1 MEDKKANVLM
11 WLDNHR
17 QEIVDLLIKLVNS
30 KPVNG
35 ALSDRDN
42 EIGVQRIITNYLE
55 ELGMKVCNVP
65 VDLSKLEKYRDLPG
79 FITGY
84 TDQIDFTGR
93 DNVFTKIEGSSQ
105 KRSMMLVGHSDVV
118 PVEDPEKWLY
128 PPFNAT
134 VADEM
139 VYGRGTVDMLSGIAG
154 MLVAIKAMHENGVRL
169 GGDLWFAG
177 ITGEETGG
185 TGMLAF
191 SEYLRLMGAHIDAA
205 VMGEP
210 TDLQLSLLCRGI
222 IWVDVEVYGK
232 TGHLEVSQPHWSQ
245 GGVLNA
251 IDKALYL
258 HNAIQELNKDW
269 AVRPDKKHK
278 LLNLPCQVKLSKI
291 NGGHHHSSYPDK
303 CVLSYN
309 IQVLPGETDENGL
322 GTSVKKEF
330 ENYVRG
336 IAECDPWLK
345 LHPPKINWL
354 LEANCGEVPMEHP
367 FVDTF
372 MKSAQ
377 TVIKDIRLTGSEFHT
392 DNEWPEKLAGIP
404 TVNFGP
410 GNPALAHNDN
420 ERCSLSQLLDY
431 SKMIA
436 CVSMDWCGEA
446 DEGGW
451 E

>member
-1 MEDKKANVLM
+1 MESKNSQVLK
-11 WLDNHR
+11 WLDKNC
-17 QEIVDLLIKLVNS
+17 QEIVDLLSVLVKA

-35 ALSDRDN
+35 ALSDKDS
-42 EIGVQRIITNYLE
+42 EIKVQKVITTYLE
-55 ELGMKVCNVP
+55 DLGLKVTSVP
-65 VDLSKLEKYRDLPG
+65 IDLTKLESYRDLPG
-79 FITGY
+79 FVTGY
-84 TDQIDFTGR
+84 TDKIDFTGR
-93 DNVFTKIEGSSQ
+93 DNVFTKVAGNGSGKSL
-105 KRSMMLVGHSDVV
+105 MLVGHSDVV
-118 PVEDPEKWLY
+118 PVENIKNWLY
-128 PPFNAT
+128 PPFQAT
-134 VADEM
+134 LKDGM

-154 MLVAIKAMHENGVRL
+154 MLVAMKAIHENGIKL
-169 GGDLWFAG
+169 DGDLWFAG

-191 SEYLRLMGAHIDAA
+191 SEYLRLMDAKIDAA
-205 VMGEP
+205 IMGEP

-245 GGVLNA
+245 GGVLSA
-251 IDKALYL
+251 IDKAIYL

-269 AVRPDKKHK
+269 ESRPDKKHK
-278 LLNLPCQVKLSKI
+278 LLNLPCQIKLSKI

-322 GTSVKKEF
+322 GTSVKAEF
-330 ENYVRG
+330 EHYIQG
-336 IAECDPWLK
+336 IANCDPWLK

-354 LEANCGEVPMEHP
+354 LEANCGEVSEEHP
-367 FVDTF
+367 FVGEF
-372 MKSAQ
+372 MKSAGKI
-377 TVIKDIRLTGSEFHT
+377 TDNMELTGSEFHT

-420 ERCSLSQLLDY
+420 ERCSVDQLLDY
-431 SKMIA
+431 TKVIA
-436 CVSMDWCGEA
+436 NICMDWCGISN
-446 DEGGW
+446 EG